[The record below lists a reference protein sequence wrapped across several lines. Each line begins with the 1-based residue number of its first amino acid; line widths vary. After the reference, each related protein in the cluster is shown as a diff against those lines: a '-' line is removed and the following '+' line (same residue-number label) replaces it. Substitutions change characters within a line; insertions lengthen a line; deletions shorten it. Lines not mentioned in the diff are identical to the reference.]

1 MNRVF
6 YIFRHGETDWNIERR
21 CQGHTNIPLNS
32 NGVAQALD
40 LAARLEHVPL
50 DIIVTSDLERALVTG
65 RTVAEKKS
73 IPLIVDPRL
82 RETHFGQAEGMLF
95 NEAIDAFGSEIWEK
109 LMNFRSEFDHIGFP
123 GGESRKAARDRIVE
137 TLMHL
142 IETTDHKCIG
152 ISTHG
157 AALRNTLHTFLP
169 EDHPTIAIPNC
180 VLYRIVY
187 DHEEKKFIADSS
199 PFECLIHSKEIGK
212 T

>member
-32 NGVAQALD
+32 NGLMQALD

-82 RETHFGQAEGMLF
+82 RETYFGQAEGMLF
-95 NEAIDAFGSEIWEK
+95 NEAIEAFGPDLWEK
-109 LMNFRSEFDHIGFP
+109 LMNFKSEFDHIGFP
-123 GGESRKAARDRIVE
+123 GGETRKAARDRIVE

-142 IETTDHKCIG
+142 IETTDHKSIG

-180 VLYRIVY
+180 VLYRLVY
-187 DHEEKKFIADSS
+187 DSSEKKFIADTI
-199 PFECLIHSKEIGK
+199 PYECLSIDKGVS
-212 T
+212 